1 MGSKEY
7 YRGEVYLASHQ
18 DTVTLKR
25 FGFRELEFVGRSLHG
40 VKYAAMWP
48 LDLPVDSLPEAVSG
62 LDYLLD
68 EKTSAAIEVPLE
80 PDEQR
85 QASRIDIP
93 QRAAHEAYRRYVIR
107 DLTEKD
113 YSYSYITVPAETKR
127 YKQYDYDKED
137 VDQATRGVFR
147 VNPIEEGPF
156 HTKEYVVTKDDPAIG
171 TIRENP
177 IEEGN
182 FHTPQ
187 NVVTRDHP
195 AVGTFHTRANPGAS
209 SLRPMDFGI
218 LKNYSNLQTGRTFFT
233 TPSGGVQNWQR
244 AVPNGRHP
252 RTMSVDEWRR
262 MHGGR

>member
-171 TIRENP
+171 TIRVNP

-187 NVVTRDHP
+187 NFTPERIRGRVSCDRWILAFSRTTRICRLDGRSLRLP
-195 AVGTFHTRANPGAS
+195 AVACRTGSARYRMAATR
-209 SLRPMDFGI
+209 
-218 LKNYSNLQTGRTFFT
+218 GR
-233 TPSGGVQNWQR
+233 
-244 AVPNGRHP
+244 
-252 RTMSVDEWRR
+252 
-262 MHGGR
+262 